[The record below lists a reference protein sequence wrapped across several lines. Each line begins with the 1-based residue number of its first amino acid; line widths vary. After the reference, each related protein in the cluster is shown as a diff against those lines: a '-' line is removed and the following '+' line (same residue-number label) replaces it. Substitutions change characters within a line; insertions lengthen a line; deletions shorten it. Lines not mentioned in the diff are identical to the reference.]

1 MQPHRVFIV
10 GSSLFAE
17 TLAQILGDSQTVTVI
32 GTASTAEEALFSL
45 ESQYPDAVI
54 FAEASEVN
62 VSTFVPVMIAH
73 PDLPIFHADLNTNQV
88 HVITNQSID
97 ARMSD
102 LLAAIEALPRRDTI
116 VEDETLDVDI

>member
-17 TLAQILGDSQTVTVI
+17 TLAQVLEDSQTVTVV
-32 GTASTAEEALFSL
+32 GTASTSEEALSSL

-54 FAEASEVN
+54 FAGANEVN
-62 VSTFVPVMIAH
+62 VSTFVPIMIAH
-73 PDLPIFHADLNTNQV
+73 PNLPIFHADLNTNQV
-88 HVITNQSID
+88 QVITNQTID

-102 LLAAIEALPRRDTI
+102 LLAAIEALPRRDTT
-116 VEDETLDVDI
+116 VEDETLAGDI